1 MPPLKQGQKGAKICD
16 MKTIDTHEIYL
27 AVKNMALYA
36 NCNVDQGVQSL
47 LKQAEKTEQNSSA
60 KFALNT
66 ILQNN
71 KIASQQSMP
80 ACQDTGMAVVFCE
93 IGQDVC
99 LKGEFLHDAINRGI
113 KEAYAEGYFRKSVL
127 DPLDRINTKDNL
139 PAIIHTEITTGDKVK
154 LSFLAKGFGSENMS
168 RLFML
173 TPSQG
178 IDGIVNA
185 VLQTVRD
192 ADSNPCPPI
201 IVGIGIGGTFEK
213 CALLAKKC
221 LLREVGSQNDDPVLA
236 RLENELKEKINSL
249 DIGVQGFGG
258 NNTCLAVFADKYPTH
273 IAGLPVAINIQCHCA
288 RHSTVEL

>member
-1 MPPLKQGQKGAKICD
+1 MTKKGAKIQN
-16 MKTIDTHEIYL
+16 MKTINTNEIYKAIKQL
-27 AVKNMALYA
+27 ALRC
-36 NCNVDQGVQSL
+36 NCNVNKDVICSL
-47 LKQAEKTEQNSSA
+47 QQAEQNEQNQSA

-71 KIASQQSMP
+71 EIASQHNMP

-93 IGQDVC
+93 IGQEVK
-99 LKGEFLHDAINRGI
+99 LEGEFLNDAINRGI

-127 DPLDRINTKDNL
+127 DPLSRQNTQDNL
-139 PAIIHTEITTGDKVK
+139 PAVIHTQITKGDKVK
-154 LSFLAKGFGSENMS
+154 IHFLAKGFGSENMS

-178 IDGIVNA
+178 VDGIVNA
-185 VLQTVRD
+185 VLQTVKD

-201 IVGIGIGGTFEK
+201 IVGVGIGGTFEK

-221 LLREVGSQNDDPVLA
+221 LLREVGSTNPDDTLNQ
-236 RLENELKEKINSL
+236 LENELKDKINSL
-249 DIGVQGFGG
+249 GIGVQGFGG

-288 RHSTVEL
+288 RHGTIEL

>member
-1 MPPLKQGQKGAKICD
+1 
-16 MKTIDTHEIYL
+16 
-27 AVKNMALYA
+27 MALKA
-36 NCNVDQGVQSL
+36 NCNVNQDVVDCL
-47 LKQAEKTEQNSSA
+47 ENAKNTEQNPSA
-60 KFALNT
+60 KFALQT

-71 KIASQQSMP
+71 KIASQNNMP
-80 ACQDTGMAVVFCE
+80 ACQDTGMAVVFCQ
-93 IGQDVC
+93 IGQQVC
-99 LKGEFLHDAINRGI
+99 LEGEFLNDAINRGI
-113 KEAYAEGYFRKSVL
+113 KEAYQEGYFRKSVL
-127 DPLDRINTKDNL
+127 DPLSRQNTQDNL
-139 PAIIHTEITTGDKVK
+139 PAIIHTEIVPGDKIT

-178 IDGIVNA
+178 VDGIVDA
-185 VLQTVRD
+185 VLTTIKD

-221 LLREVGSQNDDPVLA
+221 LLREVGSINPDKTLA
-236 RLENELKEKINSL
+236 QLEKELFNKINGL
-249 DIGVQGFGG
+249 GIGVQGFGG

-288 RHSTVEL
+288 RHQSVEL